1 MVSTV
6 SIAEVK
12 AFTEVKTSRPKAV
25 NSACGSI
32 ASTFI
37 LITIHIHII
46 IIMLSL
52 CVESLLW
59 RTVLISSCL

>member
-1 MVSTV
+1 MVSTI
-6 SIAEVK
+6 SITEVR
-12 AFTEVKTSRPKAV
+12 AFTEVKMSRPKAV
-25 NSACGSI
+25 NSACGRI

-37 LITIHIHII
+37 LITVHINIMII
-46 IIMLSL
+46 ISSL